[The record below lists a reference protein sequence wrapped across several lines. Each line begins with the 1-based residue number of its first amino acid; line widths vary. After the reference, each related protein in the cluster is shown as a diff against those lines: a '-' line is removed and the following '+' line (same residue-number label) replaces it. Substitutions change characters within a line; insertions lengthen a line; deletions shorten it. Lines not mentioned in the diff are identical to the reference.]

1 MTTKEKTIDALE
13 ELIDALETEL
23 HYLKKDLTSYTPAE
37 LLEYIEE
44 NAIAEFIETLK
55 EVSK

>member
-1 MTTKEKTIDALE
+1 
-13 ELIDALETEL
+13 
-23 HYLKKDLTSYTPAE
+23 

-55 EVSK
+55 EVSKWNQTGLLASMRTTKAKHSPISSKP